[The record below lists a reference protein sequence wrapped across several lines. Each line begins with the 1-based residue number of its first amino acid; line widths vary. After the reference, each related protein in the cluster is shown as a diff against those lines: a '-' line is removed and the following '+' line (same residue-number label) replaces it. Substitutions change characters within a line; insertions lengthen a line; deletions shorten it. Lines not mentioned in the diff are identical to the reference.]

1 MLLRQ
6 RNQEKIC
13 LFRGVGGEGRFV
25 YGGLGEGMFIYEGRG
40 RKYVC
45 LWGSGEKVYIHY
57 NVMRVGGAG
66 GDGEGV
72 NGRVGYEV

>member
-13 LFRGVGGEGRFV
+13 LFRGVGEEGMFV

-57 NVMRVGGAG
+57 NVY
-66 GDGEGV
+66 EGRRSRRGWGRCEWK
-72 NGRVGYEV
+72 GRV